1 MHRLH
6 GLRAGMSEE
15 SDPYGKRI
23 GKEYRKEQRG
33 REPEDGF
40 PSFLCNGAEPGVGK
54 NLENV
59 IKGCIKILK
68 T

>member
-1 MHRLH
+1 
-6 GLRAGMSEE
+6 MSEE

-40 PSFLCNGAEPGVGK
+40 LSFLCNGAQPGVGK

-59 IKGCIKILK
+59 IKRLYKNLENVITFWFPRVK
-68 T
+68 